1 MWKRFGAILKA
12 RSLEFVRDK
21 SSLLWSLFFPL
32 FLVAGFG
39 FMFTGEAQPL
49 FKVGLIKQESIE
61 AQQKSPFLETK
72 YLNFVDYT
80 HPDKAL
86 LKLKQHSL
94 DLLIDMSHKEYWVNE
109 KSANGYVVEK
119 LLLQAEPEYTRKAI
133 TGRQIRYVDWV
144 VPGILGMNMM
154 FGCLFGVGFV
164 IVRYR
169 KNSVLKRLQA
179 TPLKASEF
187 ILAQVVSRL
196 LIVLTVTSM
205 VYAGCNLFLDFYMIG
220 SYLNLL
226 AIAALGAMAMISLAL
241 VIASRSES
249 EELTG
254 GMLNLI
260 TWPMMILS
268 GVWFSLEGTPEFVKT
283 LAQFFPLTHVLEGA
297 RAIMSNGD
305 SLWDIKYNVLSLL
318 AITGVLTAIAA
329 YLFRWE
335 SEAR

>member
-1 MWKRFGAILKA
+1 MWKRFLAIFKA
-12 RSLEFVRDK
+12 RSIEFARDK
-21 SSLLWSLFFPL
+21 SALSWSLMFPL

-39 FMFTGEAQPL
+39 FMFTGDTQPL
-49 FKVGLIKQESIE
+49 FKVGLIN
-61 AQQKSPFLETK
+61 QQQQTSSFLDTK

-80 HPDKAL
+80 DQDKAL
-86 LKLKQHSL
+86 LKLQQHSL
-94 DLLIDMSHKEYWVNE
+94 DLLVDISRKAYWVNAE
-109 KSANGYVVEK
+109 SANGYVVEK
-119 LLLQAEPEYTRKAI
+119 LLLQSEPAFIRKVI
-133 TGRQIRYVDWV
+133 NGRQIRYVDWV

-179 TPLKASEF
+179 TPLRASEF
-187 ILAQVVSRL
+187 LFAQVVSRL

-205 VYAGCNLFLDFYMIG
+205 VYAGCNLFLDFYMLG

-226 AIAALGAMAMISLAL
+226 VIAALGAMAIISLAL

-268 GVWFSLEGTPEFVKT
+268 GVWFSLEGTPPFVQSI
-283 LAQFFPLTHVLEGA
+283 AQFLPLTHMLEGA

-305 SLWDIKYNVLSLL
+305 SLWDIRYNVFSLIAMIGL
-318 AITGVLTAIAA
+318 FTGIAA
-329 YLFRWE
+329 YLFRWD

>member
-1 MWKRFGAILKA
+1 MWKRFLAILKA

-21 SSLLWSLFFPL
+21 SALMWSLLFPL
-32 FLVAGFG
+32 FLVGGFG
-39 FMFTGEAQPL
+39 LMFSGESQPL
-49 FKVGLIKQESIE
+49 FKVGLVGEKQQSV
-61 AQQKSPFLETK
+61 FLDTR

-80 HPDKAL
+80 DKENAL
-86 LKLKQHSL
+86 LKLQQHSL
-94 DLLIDMSHKEYWVNE
+94 DLLVDISQQAYWVNE
-109 KSANGYVVEK
+109 DSANGYVVEK
-119 LLLQAEPEYTRKAI
+119 LLLQAEPGFHRQVTH
-133 TGRQIRYVDWV
+133 GRQIRYVDWV

-154 FGCLFGVGFV
+154 FGCLFGVGFI

-196 LIVLTVTSM
+196 LIVLTVMSM
-205 VYAGCNLFLDFYMIG
+205 VYIGCNLFLDFYMIG
-220 SYLNLL
+220 SYLSLL

-268 GVWFSLEGTPEFVKT
+268 GVWFSLEGTPDFVKT
-283 LAQFFPLTHVLEGA
+283 IAQFLPLTHMLDAA

-305 SLWDIKYNVLSLL
+305 TLWDLKYNVLSLI
-318 AITGVLTAIAA
+318 AMIGVFTTMAA
-329 YLFRWE
+329 YLFRWD